1 MSGMK
6 RLDYISG
13 CADYLGRLVHEIK
26 LRSSLSLYDINKVS
40 EDFFIPILKILYNC
54 PDLCNQNQI
63 EYNYPAVDLGCRTS
77 RTSFQVTSDAS
88 SEKVAKT
95 LEKFAAHKLQEHFD
109 KLFVLVIIQKQST
122 YGAKT
127 VEEKRK
133 ALKIEFDPT
142 TDVIDSTDL
151 LKKLEKAE
159 TPHLEAIFQYLRSQF
174 EEQDRNLRFKNTLK
188 DFLEFGRRKLDVEK
202 QSKKYIPSIFV
213 ETHEAKEDVRI
224 FANPIFF
231 HGKIHDAIAGVRYR
245 HLNNALEFI
254 AGPPFQSILDA
265 ISTSDSPTSLAELR
279 GVLRHQR
286 DVLSKEIDALSFFHD
301 RSRQDRFRTSEKQ
314 KARWDIKK
322 NRIRG
327 SASYNA
333 KKLEAAVRLI
343 DLSEK
348 KIFLVTGM
356 AGQGKTNF
364 VCDLVDNQFRLF
376 EIPSI
381 FIPAR
386 ELNTHPAGARILS
399 FISSSRYAP
408 PTANLFQ
415 VLELFQEIAEEMSRP
430 FVFVIDGLNEV
441 NDLGGFNNELRL
453 FLNAVTEFETVKVI
467 LTCRSEFFSQKFSS
481 ILNEPFATSIH
492 HISDLKSQMSHAAKE
507 RLLSSY
513 LTHFKITADLSPQA
527 HEFLQNDLLLLR
539 IFCEINEN
547 SNIGFISTIYKG
559 RLFMEYLAKIVD
571 GFSEPEQ
578 IQVSGALNAL
588 AAELLAAEDSSQVSV
603 RKFTKEHSDVIRRFV
618 AEDVLLRQELPKEG
632 LSSLGDFVVS
642 FTYDELRDFIIA
654 NYLVESIASSSTDEL
669 GSILASIR
677 EKPIYEGVFRYVY
690 AIARQLN
697 KRAIEEECER
707 APDFLLHYANNL
719 ELLPADKQST
729 KDVERVKH
737 LLEQVDTIDLVL
749 GSAWFLY
756 RARDPDLP
764 LHIGILTDHLS
775 SLEDDTHRRFLG
787 AMFAL
792 QNEWGYSDWE
802 EHLNSYV
809 EHALDR
815 NPVEFDDFNCQ
826 VKVFVLHII
835 AYAHRGNIQ
844 LIERFLERLSTSVD
858 GRALLSG
865 MAECRS
871 EQVRAYLNGSYV
883 LEGIEI

>member
-1 MSGMK
+1 MK
-6 RLDYISG
+6 RLEYIAG

-26 LRSSLSLYDINKVS
+26 LRSSISLYDINKVS
-40 EDFFIPILKILYNC
+40 EDFFIPILKILYRC
-54 PDLCNQNQI
+54 PDLRNQNQI
-63 EYNYPAVDLGCRTS
+63 EYNYPAVDLGCLTS
-77 RTSFQVTSDAS
+77 RMSFQVTSDAS

-95 LEKFAAHKLQEHFD
+95 LQKFAGHKLQEHFD
-109 KLFVLVIIQKQST
+109 KLFILVITQKQST
-122 YGAKT
+122 YGAKS
-127 VEEKRK
+127 VEEGRN
-133 ALKIEFDPT
+133 ALGIEFDPAT
-142 TDVIDSTDL
+142 NVIDATDL
-151 LKKLEKAE
+151 LRKLEEAS
-159 TPHLEAIFQYLRSQF
+159 TPNLEAIFQYLRSQF
-174 EEQDRNLRFKNTLK
+174 EEQDRNLRFKNTL
-188 DFLEFGRRKLDVEK
+188 DGFLAYGRRKIDVEK

-213 ETHEAKEDVRI
+213 ETHAAKEDVRI
-224 FANPIFF
+224 FANPLFF
-231 HGKIHDAIAGVRYR
+231 HGKIHDAVTSVRYG
-245 HLNNALEFI
+245 HLNKALEFI
-254 AGPPFQSILDA
+254 SSPPFQSVLDTF
-265 ISTSDSPTSLAELR
+265 STGEVPTSLEELR

-286 DVLSKEIDALSFFHD
+286 QVLSDEIKALGLFHD
-301 RSRQDRFRTSEKQ
+301 RNREDRFRPLETQE
-314 KARWDIKK
+314 ARWDIKK

-327 SASYNA
+327 SANYNA
-333 KKLEAAVRLI
+333 TKIEAAVRLI

-364 VCDLVDNQFRLF
+364 VCDLVDNQFQLF

-386 ELNTHPAGARILS
+386 ELNAHPPGSRILS
-399 FISSSRYAP
+399 VISSSRYAP
-408 PTANLFQ
+408 PASNLFQ
-415 VLELFQEIAEEMSRP
+415 VLELFQEIAEEMSKP
-430 FVFVIDGLNEV
+430 FVFVIDGLNEI
-441 NDLGGFNNELRL
+441 NDLEGFNNELKL
-453 FLNAVTEFETVKVI
+453 FLNAVTEFESVKVI

-481 ILNEPFATSIH
+481 ILNEPFSASIH
-492 HISDLKSQMSHAAKE
+492 HISDLKAQMSDAAKE
-507 RLLSSY
+507 RLLSAY
-513 LTHFKITADLSPQA
+513 LVHFKITADLSKQA

-539 IFCEINEN
+539 IFCEIHEN
-547 SNIGFISTIYKG
+547 SDIGFVSTIYKG
-559 RLFMEYLAKIVD
+559 RLFMEYLTKIVN

-654 NYLVESIASSSTDEL
+654 NYIVESIASSTV
-669 GSILASIR
+669 GSILASIQ

-697 KRAIEEECER
+697 KHGIEEECER

-719 ELLPADKQST
+719 ELLPADKQSA
-729 KDVERVKH
+729 KDVERVKN
-737 LLEQVDTIDLVL
+737 LLGQVDTSELVL
-749 GSAWFLY
+749 GTSWFLY

-764 LHIGILTDHLS
+764 LHIGILTDHLR
-775 SLEDDTHRRFLG
+775 SLEDDPHRRFLE
-787 AMFAL
+787 AMFAF

-815 NPVEFDDFNCQ
+815 SPVEFDDFNVQ
-826 VKVFVLHII
+826 VQVFLLHII
-835 AYAHRGNIQ
+835 SYARRGNTP
-844 LIERFLERLSTSVD
+844 LIERFLERLSTSVE

-865 MAECRS
+865 MGESRS
-871 EQVRAYLNGSYV
+871 HQVRAYLNGSYV
-883 LEGIEI
+883 LEGFEI